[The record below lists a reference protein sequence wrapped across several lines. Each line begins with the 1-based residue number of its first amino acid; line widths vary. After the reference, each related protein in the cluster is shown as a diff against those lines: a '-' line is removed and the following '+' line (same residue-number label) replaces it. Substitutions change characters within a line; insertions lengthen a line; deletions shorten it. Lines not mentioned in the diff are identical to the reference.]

1 MDGFKDSTKTQYAK
15 GGAGKTKGAAKV
27 AKVMGEFKRGELH
40 SGSKRGPDVTNRK
53 QAVAI
58 ALSEARK
65 APLKKAEG
73 GAVSARPTTA
83 KGRHISDE
91 ELSTPERILRQSG
104 RTDPHEPIPPKPIAP
119 ARKPLGKGAFRDIP
133 LVGKYAG
140 MKTGGLTCMPK
151 K

>member
-1 MDGFKDSTKTQYAK
+1 MDGFKNTTKTQYFK
-15 GGAGKTKGAAKV
+15 GGSTGTKGAAKV

-40 SGSKRGPDVTNRK
+40 SGSKRGPDVTSRK

-73 GAVSARPTTA
+73 GAVSARPTTGG
-83 KGRHISDE
+83 GRRISDE

-104 RTDPHEPIPPKPIAP
+104 QADPYERMPPKPTPP
-119 ARKPLGKGAFRDIP
+119 ARKPLGKGSFRDIP
-133 LVGKYAG
+133 LVGKYAV
-140 MKTGGLTCMPK
+140 K
-151 K
+151 